1 LKTFAKKHTST
12 EQAVSW
18 MSQIL
23 KSVERHQIVSISQS
37 TACHS
42 GPGIFEWWI
51 TTMVVLDESG
61 SASKGSEK

>member
-1 LKTFAKKHTST
+1 
-12 EQAVSW
+12 
-18 MSQIL
+18 MNQIL

-61 SASKGSEK
+61 PASRDSEK